1 MPKRN
6 PQKSHHE
13 WTEIHL
19 ATIRRIVEIEKEKE
33 AVVKNNVKLQE
44 EKTMLEKEKAMLEK
58 EKAML
63 EEEKVAREKE
73 CEELKKENLALLKK
87 VNNLEDVTEKIEEA
101 ERFLAEKQ
109 TRVLVSGDF
118 HLKCIPLSKLAN
130 ATGKEVSF
138 LKTYCSR
145 NFWPNALKPTTSISS
160 VLLQHANSREAVL
173 LTHLLMTAPISDVS
187 NLLHMGT
194 SARMN
199 WVEISV
205 KSMIVTAKMCL
216 IRHPGLQKVFIMEHL
231 PR

>member
-44 EKTMLEKEKAMLEK
+44 EKTMLEK

-160 VLLQHANSREAVL
+160 VLLQHVNSREAVL

>member
-1 MPKRN
+1 MPF
-6 PQKSHHE
+6 
-13 WTEIHL
+13 EIHL

-33 AVVKNNVKLQE
+33 AVVKYNVKLQE
-44 EKTMLEKEKAMLEK
+44 

-87 VNNLEDVTEKIEEA
+87 VNNLEDVAEKTEEA
-101 ERFLAEKQ
+101 EIFLAEKQ
-109 TRVLVSGDF
+109 TRVLVSGDS
-118 HLKCIPLSKLAN
+118 HLKCIPPSKLAN

-173 LTHLLMTAPISDVS
+173 PTHLLMTAPTSDIT

-199 WVEISV
+199 WVDISV
-205 KSMIVTAKMCL
+205 KIMIVTAEMCL
-216 IRHPGLQKVFIMEHL
+216 IRHRGLQKVFCAQL
-231 PR
+231 L

>member
-130 ATGKEVSF
+130 GTGKEVSF

-199 WVEISV
+199 WVDISV

-216 IRHPGLQKVFIMEHL
+216 IRHPGLQKVFIMEYL
-231 PR
+231 PK

>member
-1 MPKRN
+1 MPKKN

-19 ATIRRIVEIEKEKE
+19 ATIRGIVEIEKERD
-33 AVVKNNVKLQE
+33 AVAKYNVKLQE
-44 EKTMLEKEKAMLEK
+44 EKAMLEE

-109 TRVLVSGDF
+109 TRVLVSGHF
-118 HLKCIPLSKLAN
+118 VLKCIPLSKLAN

-145 NFWPNALKPTTSISS
+145 NFWPNALKPT
-160 VLLQHANSREAVL
+160 
-173 LTHLLMTAPISDVS
+173 SDIT

-199 WVEISV
+199 LVDISV
-205 KSMIVTAKMCL
+205 KSMIVTVEMCL
-216 IRHPGLQKVFIMEHL
+216 IHHPGLQKVFKLERL